1 MASCIIGIPTTR
13 VSGIFI
19 RERLLR
25 QIQYDQSE
33 LFRTQTQL
41 STGRRF
47 EAPSEDPIAALKI
60 MDLQRLIER
69 KEQVY
74 SNLATNQSYLGATD
88 TALSSVSSL
97 IASARGMALGVLGT
111 TATDFQRSNVAL
123 QIDQAINQL
132 VDTGNQK
139 FRGRYLFTGSRT
151 LEQPFAENE
160 AGFIEYTGNEESIRG
175 YGDIDL
181 LFETNMHG
189 NEVFGAI
196 SEVVT
201 GNVDLDPVLTYDTRL
216 VDLRGGL
223 GISDGSLA
231 ISDGN
236 TTSIVDITPAETIGD
251 LATLLR
257 SNPPDGTE
265 LEIEITP
272 DGLWIRIDSGD
283 LSIREVGGGITAGEL
298 GILAEIGVGTT
309 HIVGRDL
316 DPVVRATT
324 RLDDAFGA
332 RSRAIVRSSGSDN
345 DLIFEADV
353 RGTALDGVTI
363 SFQDTAP
370 AKGAETVVWDDVAMT
385 LTIGIRAGETQALDV
400 VAAVNAAGIPF
411 TARLD
416 PLDNQDDGEGLI
428 ELAAMGT
435 TNYGEGREFD
445 QTSGLQIVNGDQ
457 THTISLTTAET
468 VEDVLNILNGSG
480 AGVLAEIN
488 RDQTGINIRSR
499 LSGTDFM
506 IGENGGATATE
517 LGLRTFT
524 DGTFLEELNHE
535 FGVDQWDG
543 IDFTIQ
549 RADGVTL
556 DIDIG
561 TAETIGDVLGL
572 TNVLDLINTHPNNAD
587 GALVARLA
595 AYGNGIE
602 LVDDSP
608 GSGSLTVTKSPLSL
622 AAIYLGL
629 IPEGAEEAQSQTTN
643 GTASISLELPGAN
656 NDLTIRA
663 RDPGTYGNVEIIF
676 EDTGANPDSVA
687 YDPVAGTL
695 TFEITLVGP
704 PPTNAN
710 DIITLV
716 QNDPAANAAFEA
728 VLYLGAEPGN
738 DGTGAV
744 TEITAQMTGGGPEV
758 LTGTDTNP
766 QETEGLFTALLRL
779 RDALQANDLPEARR
793 AIELLD
799 AKVMDMNF
807 ARAELGARQQG
818 LDVLEARLD
827 TEEIE
832 LREALSIEYDVDL
845 VEVISDLTARQA
857 AFEAS
862 LRSTANL
869 LQLSLLDYL

>member
-1 MASCIIGIPTTR
+1 MPSSIIGIPTTR
-13 VSGIFI
+13 VSDIFI

-25 QIQYDQSE
+25 QVQHDQSE
-33 LFRTQTQL
+33 LFRTQMQL

-74 SNLATNQSYLGATD
+74 SNLATNQSYLASTD
-88 TALSSVSSL
+88 SALSNVSSL

-123 QIDQAINQL
+123 QIDQTINQL

-151 LEQPFAENE
+151 LEQPFAEN
-160 AGFIEYTGNEESIRG
+160 ASGFIEYTGNEESIRS
-175 YGDIDL
+175 YADIDL

-196 SEVVT
+196 SEVVK
-201 GNVDLDPVLTYDTRL
+201 GSIDLDPVLTYNTRL
-216 VDLRGGL
+216 TDLRGGL
-223 GISDGSLA
+223 GISDGSIA
-231 ISDGN
+231 ISDGS
-236 TTSIVDITPAETIGD
+236 TISIVDITPAETIGD
-251 LATLLR
+251 LAALLR
-257 SNPPDGTE
+257 ANPPTGAE

-283 LSIREVGGGITAGEL
+283 LSIREVGGGTIAGEL
-298 GILAEIGVGTT
+298 GIRAEIGVGTT
-309 HIVGRDL
+309 PIVGRDL
-316 DPVVRATT
+316 DPVVRTT
-324 RLDDAFGA
+324 MRLDDVFGT

-370 AKGAETVVWDDVAMT
+370 AKGAETVAWDDVAMT

-400 VAAVNAAGIPF
+400 VAAVNAAGIPLA
-411 TARLD
+411 ARLD

-428 ELAAMGT
+428 ELATTGT
-435 TNYGEGREFD
+435 TNYGEGQEFD
-445 QTSGLQIVNGDQ
+445 QTSGLQIVNGGQ
-457 THTISLTTAET
+457 THTISLTTTET

-488 RDQTGINIRSR
+488 RDQTGIDIRSR

-506 IGENGGATATE
+506 IGENGGTTATE

-524 DGTFLEELNHE
+524 TGTFLEELNYG

-543 IDFTIQ
+543 VDFTIQ

-561 TAETIGDVLGL
+561 AAETIGG
-572 TNVLDLINTHPNNAD
+572 VLDLINTHPNNAD

-608 GSGSLTVTKSPLSL
+608 GSGRLTVTKSPLSL

-629 IPEGAEEAQSQTTN
+629 VPEDEEEAQSQTTN
-643 GTASISLELPGAN
+643 GTASISLELPGAD
-656 NDLTIRA
+656 NDLIIRA

-676 EDTGANPDSVA
+676 EDTGANPDSVT

-728 VLYLGAEPGN
+728 VLYLGAEPLN
-738 DGTGAV
+738 DGTGAAA
-744 TEITAQMTGGGPEV
+744 EITTQMTGGEPEV
-758 LTGTDTNP
+758 LTGTDTNS

-779 RDALQANDLPEARR
+779 RDALQANDLPQARR

-818 LDVLEARLD
+818 LDVLKTRMD
-827 TEEIE
+827 SEEIE
-832 LREALSIEYDVDL
+832 LREALSIEYDVDM
-845 VEVISDLTARQA
+845 VKVVSDLTARQA

-869 LQLSLLDYL
+869 FQLSLLNYL